1 MPSKT
6 AYKFSLF
13 IALILGLIGFG
24 FIPNSIQEGSAYM
37 YEAEREAEE
46 SEEDGEEKIEIRQQ
60 NIGSVSLQGKNILA
74 YKTHNTHTS
83 IKAIISNILEG
94 TFDIFFE
101 AQSTAKQLFFSFC
114 PFIAI
119 SPRYILFHRLVF
131 YDRA

>member
-1 MPSKT
+1 MPSKSS
-6 AYKFSLF
+6 YKFSFF
-13 IALILGLIGFG
+13 IALILGLLGFG
-24 FIPNSIQEGSAYM
+24 LMPNAIQEGSAYM

-46 SEEDGEEKIEIRQQ
+46 GKEEGEEKIETKQQ
-60 NIGSVSLQGKNILA
+60 NIGSVSLKGKNVVV
-74 YKTHNTHTS
+74 YKTHTIT
-83 IKAIISNILEG
+83 KTLVSNILEG

-101 AQSTAKQLFFSFC
+101 AQNTAKQLFFSFC